1 MIGTLG
7 IGGLAVGAIL
17 WARAEGPLE
26 ANLGH
31 LGLIAPAVP
40 GLLILM
46 GTALLGFAL
55 IRMQKP

>member
-7 IGGLAVGAIL
+7 IGGLITGALL
-17 WARAEGPLE
+17 WAHTDSPLG
-26 ANLGH
+26 ANLGR
-31 LGLIAPAVP
+31 LDSIAPAFP

>member
-7 IGGLAVGAIL
+7 IGGLGAGAFL
-17 WARAEGPLE
+17 WARADGQVE

-31 LGLIAPAVP
+31 LSSIAPAVP